1 MTESKNYTSVA
12 ILLHWILAILL
23 IGMVFYAWHMDDLR
37 QALRAHTE
45 GVTLADVQFAVNAH
59 KTAGML
65 VLLLSFVRLGWRF
78 AHKPPAMPVGMAGW
92 EKLVARSTH
101 IAFYVLMIGMP
112 LMGWLAASTTQAPS
126 MMFNNP
132 DLILPRLPVS
142 QDHDFQELVGEI
154 HGKGGW
160 AILILAGLHFAAAIK
175 HQYLGKDGLMRR
187 MLPFMKG

>member
-12 ILLHWILAILL
+12 IILHWTLAILL

-37 QALRAHTE
+37 QALRAQTD

-59 KTAGML
+59 KTVGML
-65 VLLLSFVRLGWRF
+65 VLLLSFARLGWRF
-78 AHKPPAMPVGMAGW
+78 AHTPPAMPVGMAGW
-92 EKLVARSTH
+92 EKLVASLTH
-101 IAFYVLMIGMP
+101 IAFYVLMVGMP
-112 LMGWLAASTTQAPS
+112 LLGWVAASTSQAPS

-142 QDHDFQELVGEI
+142 QDHDFHELVGEI

-175 HQYLGKDGLMRR
+175 HQYLDKDGLMRR